1 MNGTSSLSSLGRD
14 IFNRLK
20 LGDACSNLDGEV
32 KQNCLKAREFEA
44 EQQAVLEE
52 AANTH
57 YVEAITEH
65 ERRRLKNQ
73 QKKIKMREENE

>member
-1 MNGTSSLSSLGRD
+1 MSYP
-14 IFNRLK
+14 
-20 LGDACSNLDGEV
+20 E
-32 KQNCLKAREFEA
+32 
-44 EQQAVLEE
+44 VLEE

-73 QKKIKMREENE
+73 KKKIKMREENE